1 MESKEKKLTELGY
14 KRVPCSYMAEY
25 IKYYKREKIII
36 KIHYHRNN
44 EIVGYVDDP
53 YGFGSQ
59 QDIDLLLES
68 YNILQQ
74 DLKVLE
80 Q

>member
-1 MESKEKKLTELGY
+1 MNKEKKLIELGY

-25 IKYYKREKIII
+25 IKYHKREKIII

-44 EIVGYVDDP
+44 EIVGYVDDQ

-74 DLKVLE
+74 DLKALE